1 MCCRRDTGLR
11 GGPVVVQA
19 THFVDLIWFFAVVI
33 LEDMFQPVAVG
44 PDHEL
49 SEDEVNT
56 VIAYTA

>member
-19 THFVDLIWFFAVVI
+19 THFVDLIRFFAVVI
-33 LEDMFQPVAVG
+33 LEDTVKAVAVG
-44 PDHEL
+44 PDQKL

-56 VIAYTA
+56 LIAYTA

>member
-1 MCCRRDTGLR
+1 MR

-19 THFVDLIWFFAVVI
+19 THFVDLIRFFAVVI
-33 LEDMFQPVAVG
+33 LEDTVKAVAVG
-44 PDHEL
+44 PDQKL